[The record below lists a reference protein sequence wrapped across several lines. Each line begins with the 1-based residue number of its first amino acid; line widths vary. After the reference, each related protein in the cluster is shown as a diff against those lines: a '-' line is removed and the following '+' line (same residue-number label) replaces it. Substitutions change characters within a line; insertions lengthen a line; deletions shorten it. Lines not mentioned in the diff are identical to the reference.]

1 MKIHFLLTLITI
13 GVFNNS
19 AQLAIDDSQLLSII
33 NKKLDAFESA
43 KKFSTKEEFYK
54 ILSF

>member
-54 ILSF
+54 ISSF